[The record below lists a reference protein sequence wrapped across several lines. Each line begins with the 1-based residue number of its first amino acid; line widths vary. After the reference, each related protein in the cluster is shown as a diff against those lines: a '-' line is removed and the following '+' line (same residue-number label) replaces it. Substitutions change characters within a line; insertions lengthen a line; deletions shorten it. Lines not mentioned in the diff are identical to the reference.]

1 MDEKKP
7 AKSFLGQ
14 LLDAS
19 SIGIQLVIST
29 FAGLAIGYGLDLL
42 FGTSPWL
49 TFVFLVIGIV
59 SGFIELIRVARKA
72 DKTDNEGNNNPH
84 M

>member
-7 AKSFLGQ
+7 EKSLLGQ

-19 SIGIQLVIST
+19 SVGIQLVLST
-29 FAGLAIGYGLDLL
+29 FAGLAIGYGLDHL

-49 TFVFLVIGIV
+49 TFIFLILGII
-59 SGFIELIRVARKA
+59 SGFRELFRIARKA
-72 DKTDNEGNNNPH
+72 DKSDNDNNS
-84 M
+84 